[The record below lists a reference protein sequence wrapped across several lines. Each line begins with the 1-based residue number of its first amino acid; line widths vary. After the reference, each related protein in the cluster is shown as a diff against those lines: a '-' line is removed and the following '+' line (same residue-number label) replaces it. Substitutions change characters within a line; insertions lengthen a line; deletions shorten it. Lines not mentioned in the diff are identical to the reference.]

1 MAQKTSASVYNSD
14 SQQTKRI
21 CNKIDS
27 TEVDI
32 KKHINEAEICILEAL
47 ENATIDINNEIN
59 RDLSNYYT
67 KEEVDY
73 RFAALKEEE
82 LLKGVKISMS
92 GAGNYVYGTT
102 QNVTIRLSVNNNSLD
117 PNSFSLSMSGN
128 GKSNTGE
135 GISLS
140 LSDTVSKTT
149 QYNGNAQYEGIER
162 TKEWSASCKVNFYHK
177 IKYGFGE
184 TVEDMLENNC
194 YEDFKTSLNNQ
205 TIYCENT
212 YKPGCNFFLL
222 VPSTNSGTTPVSCP
236 NNIDNFVMGAINIAM
251 THSIDTY
258 NGINYN
264 IFKTESTYGEYSGG
278 TTGYVNILIK

>member
-1 MAQKTSASVYNSD
+1 MAKKTLETVYNSD

-21 CNKIDS
+21 RNKIDDA
-27 TEVDI
+27 ERDI
-32 KKHINEAEICILEAL
+32 KNHINAAERCILEAL
-47 ENATIDINNEIN
+47 ENISIDGGEI
-59 RDLSNYYT
+59 DLSNYYT
-67 KEEVDY
+67 KEDIDY
-73 RFAALKEEE
+73 KFTALKEEE
-82 LLKGVKISMS
+82 LLKGVKVSMS

-102 QNVTIRLSVNNNSLD
+102 QNVTIKLNVNNNSLK
-117 PNSFSLSMSGN
+117 PSSFSLSISGN
-128 GKSNTGE
+128 GKSNTDE
-135 GISLS
+135 GVSLS

-149 QYNGNAQYEGIER
+149 QYSGNAQYSGVENN
-162 TKEWSASCKVNFYHK
+162 KNWSASCQVNFYHK

-184 TVEDMLENNC
+184 TVEDMLENDC
-194 YEDFKTSLNNQ
+194 HEDFKTTINNQ

-236 NNIDNFVMGAINIAM
+236 NNSDNFVMGAINIVM

-258 NGINYN
+258 NGINYKV
-264 IFKTESTYGEYSGG
+264 FKTESTYGEYSGG